1 MNRTAHAVRI
11 LAPALMLGLAL
22 AACSTPESKVRSRLI
37 GLGVSPPMAG
47 CMADRMVDR
56 LSYAQLRR
64 LGELGGLAK
73 HDVRDMRVGELLER
87 TRAFQDP
94 EVFSVVRSE
103 ERRVGKEWSSSC
115 SYRWSP
121 YHKKKK

>member
-1 MNRTAHAVRI
+1 MNAPERTIRPMNRTVKC
-11 LAPALMLGLAL
+11 LVPALLLGLAL
-22 AACSTPESKVRSRLI
+22 SGCATPESKVRSRLI

-73 HDVRDMRVGELLER
+73 HD
-87 TRAFQDP
+87 
-94 EVFSVVRSE
+94 RSE
-103 ERRVGKEWSSSC
+103 ERRVGKECGSTCKS
-115 SYRWSP
+115 RWSP
-121 YHKKKK
+121 DHSKKK

>member
-1 MNRTAHAVRI
+1 MTRTVKC
-11 LAPALMLGLAL
+11 LVPALLLGLAL
-22 AACSTPESKVRSRLI
+22 AGCATPESKVRSRLI

-73 HDVRDMRVGELLER
+73 HDVRDMRVGEL
-87 TRAFQDP
+87 
-94 EVFSVVRSE
+94 RSE
-103 ERRVGKEWSSSC
+103 EHTSELQSLMRL
-115 SYRWSP
+115 SYP
-121 YHKKKK
+121 VFCLTKKIITSKLTSRTTTHTH